1 MDAEAPAELGNLAM
15 FPEHRRGAAL
25 DAACEPNLLLGN
37 PPSPPYPYL
46 RTWLPSLTIGA
57 GLAGVHF
64 AASPPSEARWESRND
79 FDEGIRDGLK
89 GGSRAERDRAETAS
103 DVLLLTSALAL
114 LGDEWWLREEFPLLR
129 SVGADSSW
137 LLATLLLTES
147 TKVTA
152 GRERPYVRPCRSNDD
167 YVESCGGGR
176 DRNASF
182 FSGHTSLTATS
193 AGLLCARHA
202 ARSAPG
208 FVDWLVCGG
217 AATASVTTGLLRIT
231 AEKHYASDVVVGW
244 AAGAL
249 LGYVLPSWFDYNR
262 ASDGEAR
269 SSLVPVV
276 GDDRVGVQYSW
287 LY

>member
-1 MDAEAPAELGNLAM
+1 MVAEAPAGLGEFGVVPQNRL
-15 FPEHRRGAAL
+15 GAAM

-46 RTWLPSLTIGA
+46 RTWLPSLTIGT
-57 GLAGVHF
+57 GLAAVQF
-64 AASPPSEARWESRND
+64 AASPPSDARWDSRND

-89 GGSRAERDRAETAS
+89 GGSRAQRDRAETAS
-103 DVLLLTSALAL
+103 DVLLITSMVTL
-114 LGDEWWLREEFPLLR
+114 LGDEWWLREEYPLLR

-137 LLATLLLTES
+137 LLATLLLTETS
-147 TKVTA
+147 KVSV

-202 ARSAPG
+202 ARSDPG

-249 LGYVLPSWFDYNR
+249 LGYVLPSWIDYSR
-262 ASDGEAR
+262 ASEGEAR

-276 GDDRVGVQYSW
+276 SDDRVGVQYTRM
-287 LY
+287 Y